1 MNSFI
6 KSAVAKA
13 TKTLNKDLDPE
24 IDNKLVDLIQTHGGL
39 AIAAAWIPIGG
50 LDVAALTTNVWTMY
64 IRINK
69 LLGISFQE
77 NMMKSI
83 GSAVMAN
90 LASNIALTG
99 VASAL
104 KFLPGVGT
112 IVGAAAMSATVYGT
126 TMGAAW
132 IYLMAIINWF
142 NKGQNKDNLEM
153 CVNEVIAQ
161 NKEQID
167 DIIKDEKKNYRS

>member
-1 MNSFI
+1 
-6 KSAVAKA
+6 
-13 TKTLNKDLDPE
+13 
-24 IDNKLVDLIQTHGGL
+24 
-39 AIAAAWIPIGG
+39 
-50 LDVAALTTNVWTMY
+50 MY

-69 LLGISFQE
+69 LLGISFSE

-90 LASNIALTG
+90 LASNLALTG

-142 NKGQNKDNLEM
+142 NKGQNKGNLEM